1 MGFLD
6 KAKQMAKDLDVEK
19 AKQMAKQATDQAQAK
34 IDEVQGNF
42 NQSQQGGGAPA
53 GQGPVTE
60 YDKHGRPVPPAGGD
74 APAPAPAPAAPPA
87 PDAAAPAPPA
97 PDAAA
102 PAPPAAAPA
111 PPSPPAPPAPPAEA
125 PEAAKGEDGPK
136 PMTSGDPLA
145 G

>member
-19 AKQMAKQATDQAQAK
+19 AKQMAKQATEQAQAK

-42 NQSQQGGGAPA
+42 NQSQQGGAAPA
-53 GQGPVTE
+53 GQGPATE
-60 YDKHGRPVPPAGGD
+60 YDKHGRPVTASGD
-74 APAPAPAPAAPPA
+74 A
-87 PDAAAPAPPA
+87 
-97 PDAAA
+97 
-102 PAPPAAAPA
+102 
-111 PPSPPAPPAPPAEA
+111 PAPPAPPAPAAGETPAPPAPDVPAGDAPQPPPPAAAAPKPPAPPSEA
-125 PEAAKGEDGPK
+125 PAPPKGDDGPK